1 MITNMEIRNDLK
13 DIRYYFSRKE
23 VFDKALD
30 SVGKSVIIEKI
41 DKYNEA
47 IKTAPPRLYDLYV
60 SLYLNNNT
68 QESLADKLGYT
79 LEHISRLNSGL
90 VEFLQKTFKSNEENQ
105 K

>member
-1 MITNMEIRNDLK
+1 MVTVSTIRNDLK

-30 SVGKSVIIEKI
+30 SVGKSTIIEKI
-41 DKYNEA
+41 EKYNEA
-47 IKTAPPRLYDLYV
+47 IKTASPRLYDLYV

-79 LEHISRLNSGL
+79 LEHISRLNSSL
-90 VEFLQKTFKSNEENQ
+90 VKFLQKAFKSKEENQ
-105 K
+105 

>member
-1 MITNMEIRNDLK
+1 MVTVSTIRNDLK

-30 SVGKSVIIEKI
+30 SVGKSTIIEKI
-41 DKYNEA
+41 EKYNEA
-47 IKTAPPRLYDLYV
+47 IKTASPRLYDLYV

-79 LEHISRLNSGL
+79 LEHISRLNSSL
-90 VEFLQKTFKSNEENQ
+90 VKFLQKAFKSKEEN
-105 K
+105 

>member
-13 DIRYYFSRKE
+13 DIRYYYSRKE

-30 SVGKSVIIEKI
+30 SVGKSTIIEKI
-41 DKYNEA
+41 EKYNEA
-47 IKTAPPRLYDLYV
+47 IKTASPRLYDLYV

-79 LEHISRLNSGL
+79 LEHISRLNSSL
-90 VEFLQKTFKSNEENQ
+90 VKFLQKAFKSNEGNQ
-105 K
+105 